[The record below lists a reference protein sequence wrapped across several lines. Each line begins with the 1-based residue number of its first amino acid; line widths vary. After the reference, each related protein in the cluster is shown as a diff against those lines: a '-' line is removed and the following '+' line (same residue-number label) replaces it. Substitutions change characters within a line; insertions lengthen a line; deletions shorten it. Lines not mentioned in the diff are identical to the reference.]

1 MIILKLKPTTS
12 KYNNNTNNKELSPES
27 NHHST
32 PVRRSKGASPVLRT
46 PKRVSNSSS
55 QTEARLQ
62 TKPAF
67 TIIEVVLVLAI
78 AGLIFLMVFIALPA
92 LQRNQRDTQRK
103 NDLNQLKTAID
114 NYKSNN
120 KGSIPSAATL
130 GGNTSTALV
139 NSDFGQSYLAP
150 YSSDTFKDPDG
161 NNYIARAAVGR
172 SAGFNPTDYGVTISS
187 HYVYISLGAK
197 CSGESLVI
205 TNASNNYA
213 IQYALEGGGTYC
225 IDG

>member
-1 MIILKLKPTTS
+1 
-12 KYNNNTNNKELSPES
+12 
-27 NHHST
+27 
-32 PVRRSKGASPVLRT
+32 
-46 PKRVSNSSS
+46 
-55 QTEARLQ
+55 
-62 TKPAF
+62 
-67 TIIEVVLVLAI
+67 
-78 AGLIFLMVFIALPA
+78 MVFIALPA

-187 HYVYISLGAK
+187 HYVFISLGAK

-213 IQYALEGGGTYC
+213 IQYALEGGGIYR

>member
-1 MIILKLKPTTS
+1 MR
-12 KYNNNTNNKELSPES
+12 Y
-27 NHHST
+27 
-32 PVRRSKGASPVLRT
+32 KGASPVLLT

-197 CSGESLVI
+197 CSGGSLVI